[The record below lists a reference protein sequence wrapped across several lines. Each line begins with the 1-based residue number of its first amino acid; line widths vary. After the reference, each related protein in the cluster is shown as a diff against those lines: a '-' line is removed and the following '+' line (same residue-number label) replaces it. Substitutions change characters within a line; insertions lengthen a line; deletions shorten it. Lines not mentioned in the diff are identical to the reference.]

1 MNLKQDWLWDRKIT
15 VKEAKSIL
23 SNPEN
28 ERFLSLSGL
37 LLSRKNSPE
46 EVLKNYLDPSDFLK
60 NWDKIKRCMRRD
72 NWNNPRIEFW
82 QAIYDKLKE
91 KYQKKGIF
99 PAKEII
105 PSRIE
110 NDFFKAVADK
120 IKAVRKQKGVTQNQL
135 AKKLKISQQMISRIE
150 NGTENISLFTLRK
163 ITESLGATLHLE
175 ISEKKGGS

>member
-1 MNLKQDWLWDRKIT
+1 MKLKRDWLWDRKIT

-46 EVLKNYLDPSDFLK
+46 EVLKNYLDPSDFLQ
-60 NWDKIKRCMRRD
+60 NWNKIKRCMRRD

-82 QAIYDKLKE
+82 QAIHDKLKE
-91 KYQKKGIF
+91 KFKKKGIL
-99 PAKEII
+99 PVKEKVA
-105 PSRIE
+105 SKMGNE
-110 NDFFKAVADK
+110 FFKTVADK
-120 IKAVRKQKGVTQNQL
+120 IKGVRKQKGITQNQL
-135 AKKLKISQQMISRIE
+135 AKKLKISQQVISRIE
-150 NGTENISLFTLRK
+150 NGTQNISLFTLRK
-163 ITESLGATLHLE
+163 IAESLGATLHLE

>member
-1 MNLKQDWLWDRKIT
+1 MNLKRDWLWDRKIT
-15 VKEAKSIL
+15 VRKAKSIL
-23 SNPEN
+23 SSPEN

-46 EVLKNYLDPSDFLK
+46 EVFKNYLEPSDFLQ
-60 NWDKIKRCMRRD
+60 NWYKIKRWMRKD

-91 KYQKKGIF
+91 KFKKKGIL
-99 PAKEII
+99 PVKETVV
-105 PSRIE
+105 PKME
-110 NDFFKAVADK
+110 NEFFKTVANK
-120 IKAVRKQKGVTQNQL
+120 IKAVRKQKGITQSQL
-135 AKKLKISQQMISRIE
+135 TKKLKISQQLISRIE

-163 ITESLGATLHLE
+163 IVDSLGATLHLE

>member
-1 MNLKQDWLWDRKIT
+1 MNLKRDWLWDRKIT

-28 ERFLSLSGL
+28 ERFLSLSVL
-37 LLSRKNSPE
+37 LLSRKNSPK
-46 EVLKNYLDPSDFLK
+46 EVFNNYLDPSDFLK
-60 NWDKIKRCMRRD
+60 NWHKIKRWMRRD

-82 QAIYDKLKE
+82 QAIHDKLKE
-91 KYQKKGIF
+91 KFKKKGLF
-99 PAKEII
+99 PVKEKVA
-105 PSRIE
+105 SKME
-110 NDFFKAVADK
+110 NEFFEIVADK
-120 IKAVRKQKGVTQNQL
+120 IKAVRKKKGITQSQL

-163 ITESLGATLHLE
+163 IVDSLGATLHLE